1 MSSVALEG
9 GTSSNDKRIFWGSFI
24 ALIACAFGFVVRTL
38 IIGDWAAEFGLS
50 ETQKGELLGVGFW
63 PFAFSIFL
71 FSLVIDKIGYGR
83 AAFIGFVLHAISTII
98 LVTANSYDAL
108 YWGTFLF
115 ALSNGTVEAYINP
128 VVATMFHKEKAKWLN
143 ILHAGW
149 PGGSVLAGIIA
160 IAMTS
165 AAWEYKVALTFIPTV
180 IYGILLFG
188 CKFPQSERVQA
199 GISYR
204 EMLSD
209 FGGLGA
215 FLSVFLISIQI
226 FDIAKPEGWTPID
239 NATYALIPG
248 LIAGLAFGFSIKSL
262 GQPIFFILCLLMI
275 PLATTELGI
284 DSWSAELLKP
294 AMQDIG
300 LEAGWVL
307 VYTMG
312 IMTVLRFFA
321 GPIVHKI
328 TPLALLAGSAAV
340 AAIGLVF
347 LSKATAIGIL
357 AAATVY
363 GLGKTFFW
371 PTMLAVVAEK
381 FPKGGALTL
390 NSVGGVGMLGLGIGS
405 LFLGQIQD
413 ESISTALIQKGEVY
427 EQLLKEPE
435 SGVLGEYQALDTDKV
450 AEATEAEQAVVEET
464 QNTAKKD
471 ALMTAAIFPVIMFL
485 SYVGLVLY
493 YKSAGNSG
501 PTSLLDNVN
510 NDAATPA
517 EEASTG
523 ETDNAGEVAAEE
535 PPSDEGNTEAEEG
548 GEE

>member
-9 GTSSNDKRIFWGSFI
+9 GSSSNDRRIFWGSFI

-38 IIGDWAAEFGLS
+38 IIGDWATEFGLS
-50 ETQKGELLGVGFW
+50 ETQKGEILGVGFW
-63 PFAFSIFL
+63 PFAFSIFI
-71 FSLVIDKIGYGR
+71 FSLAIDKIGYGR
-83 AAFIGFVLHAISTII
+83 AAAIGFVLHLSSTII

-108 YWGTFLF
+108 YWGTFIF

-160 IAMTS
+160 IAMTTAS
-165 AAWEYKVALTFIPTV
+165 WESKVALTFVPTIV
-180 IYGILLFG
+180 YGILLFG

-199 GISYR
+199 GVSYR

-215 FLSVFLISIQI
+215 FISVFLISIQI
-226 FDIAKPEGWTPID
+226 FSIVKPEGWTPLD
-239 NATYALIPG
+239 NAIYALIPG
-248 LIAGLAFGFSIKSL
+248 VIAGAAFGFSIKSL
-262 GQPIFFILCLLMI
+262 GQPVFFILCLLMI

-284 DSWSAELLKP
+284 DSWSAELMEP
-294 AMQDIG
+294 AMADIG

-328 TPLALLAGSAAV
+328 TPLALLAGSAAI
-340 AAIGLVF
+340 AALGLVF

-363 GLGKTFFW
+363 GVGKTFFW

-390 NSVGGVGMLGLGIGS
+390 NSIGGVGMLGLGIGS

-413 ESISTALIQKGEVY
+413 ESISKALTAKGESY
-427 EQLLKEPE
+427 EQLLQEPQA
-435 SGVLGEYQALDTDKV
+435 GVLGEYQALDSEKV
-450 AEATEAEQAVVEET
+450 EAASEEDQAIVEET
-464 QNTAKKD
+464 QATAKKD
-471 ALMTAAIFPVIMFL
+471 ALMTAAVFPLIML
-485 SYVGLVLY
+485 LAYIGLVMY
-493 YKSAGNSG
+493 YKSKGDTG
-501 PTSLLDNVN
+501 PTSLLDDSEE
-510 NDAATPA
+510 DAYEAASTAEAPA
-517 EEASTG
+517 EAEAS
-523 ETDNAGEVAAEE
+523 
-535 PPSDEGNTEAEEG
+535 SDEADS

>member
-98 LVTANSYDAL
+98 LVTADSYDAL

-535 PPSDEGNTEAEEG
+535 PPSDEGNAEAGEG

>member
-493 YKSAGNSG
+493 YKSAGDSG

-535 PPSDEGNTEAEEG
+535 PPSDEGNAEAEEG

>member
-1 MSSVALEG
+1 MAQHPPCRLARRKCISGNYCHCHDL
-9 GTSSNDKRIFWGSFI
+9 R
-24 ALIACAFGFVVRTL
+24 
-38 IIGDWAAEFGLS
+38 GL
-50 ETQKGELLGVGFW
+50 
-63 PFAFSIFL
+63 
-71 FSLVIDKIGYGR
+71 
-83 AAFIGFVLHAISTII
+83 
-98 LVTANSYDAL
+98 
-108 YWGTFLF
+108 
-115 ALSNGTVEAYINP
+115 
-128 VVATMFHKEKAKWLN
+128 
-143 ILHAGW
+143 
-149 PGGSVLAGIIA
+149 
-160 IAMTS
+160 
-165 AAWEYKVALTFIPTV
+165 EYKVALTFIPTV

-493 YKSAGNSG
+493 YKSPVTRDQHHCSIMLTMMLLHRPRKLQLERQITQAK
-501 PTSLLDNVN
+501 SLRKSLRPMR
-510 NDAATPA
+510 AMLKQRRA
-517 EEASTG
+517 EKSKLF
-523 ETDNAGEVAAEE
+523 
-535 PPSDEGNTEAEEG
+535 SDLL
-548 GEE
+548 

>member
-50 ETQKGELLGVGFW
+50 ETEKGELLGVGFW

-493 YKSAGNSG
+493 YKSAGDSG

-535 PPSDEGNTEAEEG
+535 PPSDEGNAEAEEG

>member
-535 PPSDEGNTEAEEG
+535 PPSDEGNAEAEEG